1 MRMTETQKDSNAENR
16 TGRSFP
22 SRLRASLRFCVS
34 AFLCFGSLLG
44 ACRALQHRGPSGPTR
59 ADILMQ
65 VYPELQTGRFVVIAD
80 FEDPKHM
87 DLFQLI
93 SVSEQAK
100 CVWDRKGGRVE
111 TGAGGLRLTAGSSDD
126 TIVIANRPDAQ
137 WYLKRDWRPYDLLLM
152 SVNAPQ
158 RGLALDVV
166 MASGPPEQRVS
177 AQSSIALQRGWN
189 GIRIDLAEVAEQIP
203 LDDVREIRLA
213 VSGVSKPVQVRLDD
227 LLLTGNRVD
236 LVGDSRSSNGALY
249 VQQVGRRWNIGA
261 GGRFELTFANGQITN
276 GYNLA
281 ADPNRLR
288 NLVQGTT
295 LGPIPVVVGAS
306 GLALSLEGSELGD
319 FSPLGKSVVARQRIV
334 EMNAVR
340 AVVASEW
347 RFVDDPD
354 APLDTRPFQRWVY
367 SIYPSGQVFVTVEAT
382 GRTKSWSPPGLGLA
396 VTIASSGDDPWQ
408 TNISPAPVYATL
420 RSQPRDTV
428 LVYMLNPGSGSG
440 PIVEQTDPQRR
451 RVSLVAGPPS
461 PGAPGEV
468 VRWASQLV
476 LGSSGE
482 VADADAAARAVEY
495 SQPAPIRVEVGSPVV
510 LSLEGTGSAS
520 HRADGFDPS
529 TGTYDL
535 TPDQGRVRFV
545 LDGRKR
551 PFFSPAFR
559 VLGAKDHEAWVYVNH
574 LILSKVARDP
584 AGNLVFQ
591 LPETIRQSTMVEVLF
606 RRPGG

>member
-1 MRMTETQKDSNAENR
+1 
-16 TGRSFP
+16 
-22 SRLRASLRFCVS
+22 
-34 AFLCFGSLLG
+34 
-44 ACRALQHRGPSGPTR
+44 
-59 ADILMQ
+59 MQ

-93 SVSEQAK
+93 SVSEQAR

-227 LLLTGNRVD
+227 ILLTGNRVD
-236 LVGDSRSSNGALY
+236 LVGDSRSSNGTLY

-295 LGPIPVVVGAS
+295 LGPSPVVVGAS
-306 GLALSLEGSELGD
+306 GSESGD

-334 EMNAVR
+334 EMNTVR

-354 APLDTRPFQRWVY
+354 APLDSRPFQRWVY
-367 SIYPSGQVFVTVEAT
+367 TIYPSGQVFVTVEAT

-396 VTIASSGDDPWQ
+396 VTIASPGDDPWQ

-428 LVYMLNPGSGSG
+428 LVYMLNPGSGSAS
-440 PIVEQTDPQRR
+440 IVEQTDPQRR
-451 RVSLVAGPPS
+451 RLSLVAVAPS
-461 PGAPGEV
+461 PGALGEV

-482 VADADAAARAVEY
+482 VPDADAAARAVEY
-495 SQPAPIRVEVGSPVV
+495 SQAAPIRVEVGSPVTDGGV
-510 LSLEGTGSAS
+510 S

-545 LDGRKR
+545 LDGPKR

-559 VLGAKDHEAWVYVNH
+559 VLGPKDDEAWVYVNH
-574 LILSKVARDP
+574 LILNKVARDP

-591 LPETIRQSTMVEVLF
+591 LPGTVRQSTMVEVLF
-606 RRPGG
+606 RRSGTH

>member
-1 MRMTETQKDSNAENR
+1 MRMTESPILIR
-16 TGRSFP
+16 RV
-22 SRLRASLRFCVS
+22 FCGVVALS
-34 AFLCFGSLLG
+34 CVTLLG
-44 ACRALQHRGPSGPTR
+44 ACGGAKNLPPSGPTR

-213 VSGVSKPVQVRLDD
+213 VAGVSKPAQVRLDD
-227 LLLTGNRVD
+227 ILLTGNRVD

-295 LGPIPVVVGAS
+295 LGPSPVVVGAS
-306 GLALSLEGSELGD
+306 GLALSLEGSE
-319 FSPLGKSVVARQRIV
+319 S
-334 EMNAVR
+334 
-340 AVVASEW
+340 
-347 RFVDDPD
+347 
-354 APLDTRPFQRWVY
+354 
-367 SIYPSGQVFVTVEAT
+367 
-382 GRTKSWSPPGLGLA
+382 
-396 VTIASSGDDPWQ
+396 
-408 TNISPAPVYATL
+408 
-420 RSQPRDTV
+420 
-428 LVYMLNPGSGSG
+428 
-440 PIVEQTDPQRR
+440 
-451 RVSLVAGPPS
+451 
-461 PGAPGEV
+461 
-468 VRWASQLV
+468 
-476 LGSSGE
+476 
-482 VADADAAARAVEY
+482 
-495 SQPAPIRVEVGSPVV
+495 
-510 LSLEGTGSAS
+510 
-520 HRADGFDPS
+520 
-529 TGTYDL
+529 
-535 TPDQGRVRFV
+535 
-545 LDGRKR
+545 
-551 PFFSPAFR
+551 
-559 VLGAKDHEAWVYVNH
+559 
-574 LILSKVARDP
+574 
-584 AGNLVFQ
+584 
-591 LPETIRQSTMVEVLF
+591 
-606 RRPGG
+606 